1 MLRMLIKGVFRL
13 NKKQWMIPL
22 SATLMFALAGC
33 TGDNNRAG
41 VNEKNNNNSLSPVGY
56 YSNENHPTSDNNLLR
71 DNDGAITDMMD
82 HSLGDEDQVTNENKR
97 RQLQSRDENG
107 NPKNPTTP
115 LASKDR
121 NFFQH
126 DNRFSTSDMNY
137 HGHLNVKNGNNGLV
151 TDPDFQDN
159 FAKKVKNK
167 VAAIANVQTVRSVA
181 YGNTVIVS
189 VVLIDQDKASATKRA
204 IKRAVTPYANGRTV
218 TVITDEGA
226 IGRDRNKYNDIQQEK
241 GGR

>member
-1 MLRMLIKGVFRL
+1 
-13 NKKQWMIPL
+13 MIPL

-33 TGDNNRAG
+33 ANDNNRAG
-41 VNEKNNNNSLSPVGY
+41 VNKNSLTPVGY
-56 YSNENHPTSDNNLLR
+56 YSNENHPTTDNNLFR
-71 DNDGAITDMMD
+71 DNDGALTEMMD
-82 HSLGDEDQVTNENKR
+82 HSLGDEDQVANENRR

-107 NPKNPTTP
+107 NPKNPSTP
-115 LASKDR
+115 IASKDR

-137 HGHLNVKNGNNGLV
+137 HGHLNVKNGNNGVV
-151 TDPDFQDN
+151 TDPNFQDN
-159 FAKKVKNK
+159 FTNK
-167 VAAIANVQTVRSVA
+167 VRNKVEGIPNVQNVRSVA

-189 VVLIDQDKASATKRA
+189 VELIDQGKAAATRRA
-204 IKRAVTPYANGRTV
+204 IKKAVMPYANGRTV

-226 IGRDRNKYNDIQQEK
+226 IGRDRNKYNDSQQEK